1 MGMMTPIRAL
11 VLDVLRQVTKTV
23 EQDCSDEQLASAIQ
37 LVMPSV
43 TLGGGI
49 NPCDYCNADKAM
61 DILHLGKN
69 RKRFFDLL
77 RVYDVKN
84 NKINNQ
90 PIGYKLSDIY
100 KIAQH
105 ILPDDVKHKLK
116 KNGIDKS
123 K

>member
-1 MGMMTPIRAL
+1 

-43 TLGGGI
+43 ALGGGI

-77 RVYDVKN
+77 KIYKVKN

-100 KIAQH
+100 RIARY
-105 ILPDDVKHKLK
+105 ILPDKAK
-116 KNGIDKS
+116 KAKDNGSDKS
-123 K
+123 KRQPHAWAGG

>member
-1 MGMMTPIRAL
+1 MMTPIRAL

-23 EQDCSDEQLASAIQ
+23 EQDCSDEQLVSAIQ

-43 TLGGGI
+43 ALGGGI

-77 RVYDVKN
+77 KIHKVKN
-84 NKINNQ
+84 LGFQ
-90 PIGYKLSDIY
+90 SQGLSTPLCIETT
-100 KIAQH
+100 ALFVLAH
-105 ILPDDVKHKLK
+105 IQQD
-116 KNGIDKS
+116 
-123 K
+123 